1 MRDTFQLFAVGA
13 VIMGMAQTISKEQ
26 IFAPLRDRLGGKDTF
41 FGYLVS
47 CPYCVSHYLAFALVP
62 LTGTYPIDVT
72 IGGWPGAVARWF
84 LASILLTVVAAFYRV
99 VFWFVD
105 ETQGLVRRRQKTEE
119 EETQTKRLLRKKVE
133 RTVTPHE
140 RHEADREAAGQSA
153 KERGQQEHGP
163 HH

>member
-1 MRDTFQLFAVGA
+1 MRDVFQLFAVSA
-13 VIMGMAQTISKEQ
+13 VVMGMAQTISKEQ
-26 IFAPLRDRLGGKDTF
+26 IFAPLRERLGGKETF

-47 CPYCVSHYLAFALVP
+47 CPYCLSHYLAFALVP
-62 LTGTYPIDVT
+62 LTGTYPIDVA

-84 LASILLTVVAAFYRV
+84 LASILLTVIAAFYRV

-133 RTVTPHE
+133 RTVPA
-140 RHEADREAAGQSA
+140 RDREPVDTGT
-153 KERGQQEHGP
+153 H
-163 HH
+163 